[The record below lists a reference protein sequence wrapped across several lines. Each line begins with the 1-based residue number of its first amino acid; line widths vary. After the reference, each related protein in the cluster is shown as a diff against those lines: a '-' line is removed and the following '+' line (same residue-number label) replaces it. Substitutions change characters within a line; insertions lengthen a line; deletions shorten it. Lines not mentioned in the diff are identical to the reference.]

1 MILGDFL
8 KALAQLPDPRFRRVL
23 WLGIGGTLALLV
35 AAYAA
40 LLWLIDAAASEPVTL
55 PWIGQVTW
63 IGDLLG
69 WGSLGLM
76 LLLSVFLMIPVA
88 SAITSFFLDDV
99 ADAVEARHYPA
110 LPPVPRTSFWDGL
123 RDTFAFLG
131 LMLVANLVAIALY
144 LLFPPAAPLIFYT
157 MNGFLLG
164 REYFQVAAMRR
175 EGRAGARSLG
185 RRHRAA
191 IWVAGILMA
200 LPLSIP
206 LLNLFVPILGAAT
219 FTHLYHRL
227 TGPGARVARYPSG
240 RTSPD
245 RAR

>member
-23 WLGIGGTLALLV
+23 WLGIGGTIALLV
-35 AAYAA
+35 AAYAG
-40 LLWLIDAAASEPVTL
+40 LLWLIEATASEPVTL
-55 PWIGQVTW
+55 PWLGQITW

-76 LLLSVFLMIPVA
+76 LVLSVFLMIPVA

-99 ADAVEARHYPA
+99 AEAVEARHYPA
-110 LPPVPRTSFWDGL
+110 LPQVPRTSFWDGL
-123 RDTFAFLG
+123 RDTVSFLA
-131 LMLVANLVAIALY
+131 LMLVANLAAFALY
-144 LLFPPAAPLIFYT
+144 LLFPPLAPVIFYA

-175 EGRAGARSLG
+175 EGRSAARDLR
-185 RRHRAA
+185 RRHGAT
-191 IWVAGILMA
+191 IWMAGVLMA

-227 TGPGARVARYPSG
+227 TGRGAGAARFPSG
-240 RTSPD
+240 
-245 RAR
+245 

>member
-23 WLGIGGTLALLV
+23 WLGIGGTIALLV
-35 AAYAA
+35 VAYAG
-40 LLWLIDAAASEPVTL
+40 LLWLIEAVASDPVTL
-55 PWIGQVTW
+55 PWVGQITW

-76 LLLSVFLMIPVA
+76 LVLSVVLMIPVA

-99 ADAVEARHYPA
+99 AEAVESRHYAA
-110 LPPVPRTSFWDGL
+110 LPAVPRTSFWDGL
-123 RDTFAFLG
+123 RDTVSFLA
-131 LMLVANLVAIALY
+131 LMLVANLAAIALY
-144 LLFPPAAPLIFYT
+144 VLFPPAAPLIFYA

-175 EGRAGARSLG
+175 EGRSGAAALR
-185 RRHRAA
+185 RRHAGT
-191 IWVAGILMA
+191 IWLAGVLMA

-227 TGPGARVARYPSG
+227 TGRGAAAARFPSG
-240 RTSPD
+240 
-245 RAR
+245 